1 MKALLWMAGLAALWL
16 ASPSWAL
23 SLSAAERDWLSR
35 HPVLRV
41 GVVPQAPYAVLDP
54 RRQAISGAH
63 VELMNRLAAELG
75 LKLAWTAYPNK
86 TQLSAAARA
95 GSVDIAP
102 GLEQTPAGLRYWLFS
117 GPFLRI
123 PTNWLGGANRR
134 RRWSWSNCRAT

>member
-63 VELMNRLAAELG
+63 VELMNRLAAE
-75 LKLAWTAYPNK
+75 
-86 TQLSAAARA
+86 RA
-95 GSVDIAP
+95 GLSSWP
-102 GLEQTPAGLRYWLFS
+102 GRPIRTRC
-117 GPFLRI
+117 
-123 PTNWLGGANRR
+123 N
-134 RRWSWSNCRAT
+134 